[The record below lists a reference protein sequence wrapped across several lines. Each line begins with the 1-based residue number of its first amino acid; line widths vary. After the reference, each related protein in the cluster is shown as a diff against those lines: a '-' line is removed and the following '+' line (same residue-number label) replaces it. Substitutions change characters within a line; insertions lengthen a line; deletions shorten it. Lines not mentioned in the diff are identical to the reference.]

1 MKRSLRLILSRFSA
15 LPKDK
20 RETTSPPARGM
31 RGIRASLAGRITLP
45 ILTSSLFFSQGCVV
59 PMRAPTRSIGP
70 GGAEVK
76 GKIDLGFI
84 QPGKTSR
91 DEVIQ
96 KLSWMNRDIKD
107 QRFFLGR
114 WSSSSWGTDSV
125 VALPALAGVG
135 YEKWDR
141 HWGAHNV
148 LVEFDD
154 KDVVKRYRV
163 FPDSELVRELSARVA
178 ENPGPP
184 LDLSKPIKVSIQH
197 LYGPKKSSFGEFLLG
212 TDSFSYREDGDEP
225 KHDFQISPKEIQKFR
240 LAGSRIQDDAHY
252 SSHQWSDQMI
262 YFTRRTAVGQKM
274 TIRLRVGDLMLLVKY
289 LSQTK

>member
-1 MKRSLRLILSRFSA
+1 MKRSFRVMLSRFSA
-15 LPKDK
+15 LAEDK
-20 RETTSPPARGM
+20 KEATSPPTRGM
-31 RGIRASLAGRITLP
+31 RGIRASLGVRITLP
-45 ILTSSLFFSQGCVV
+45 ILTSSLFFCQGCLV

-70 GGAEVK
+70 GGVEVK

-84 QPGKTSR
+84 QAGKTNR

-114 WSSSSWGTDSV
+114 WSSSSWGTDLI
-125 VALPALAGVG
+125 VAMPALSGVG
-135 YEKWDR
+135 YDKWDR
-141 HWGAHNV
+141 HWGSHNI

-212 TDSFSYREDGDEP
+212 IDSLSYCEDGDEP
-225 KHDFQISPKEIQKFR
+225 KHDFQISPKEIQDFR
-240 LAGSRIQDDAHY
+240 LAGSRVQDSA
-252 SSHQWSDQMI
+252 QWSDQTI
-262 YFTRRTAVGQKM
+262 YLSRRTAVGQKM